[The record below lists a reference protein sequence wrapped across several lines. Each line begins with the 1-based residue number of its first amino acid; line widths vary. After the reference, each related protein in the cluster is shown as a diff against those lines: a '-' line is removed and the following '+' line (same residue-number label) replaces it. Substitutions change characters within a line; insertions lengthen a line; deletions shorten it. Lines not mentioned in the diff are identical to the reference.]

1 MEKWTSCQSRRICDV
16 LELNMRVKKT
26 ICLLWAAIIVCCMS
40 SCSISARVK
49 RADKRYNIGE
59 YYAAA
64 DMYKQVYKQVKSKDK
79 KTRAHVAF
87 NQAECYRILN
97 NSKAISAYKN
107 AIRYHYH
114 DSIVYLHYAQ
124 VLQYQGKY
132 KDAIKQYDIY
142 LEQHPSD
149 YVAQAGKYA
158 CLKVEEWKQQH
169 SRYKIAPA
177 KEFNAKRS
185 SNFAPAFITTDGDAL
200 VFTSNRQ
207 EQQSSTKKKVRN
219 SSVTGM
225 PTFNLYSA
233 RKNAAG
239 KWEEIE
245 LCEGLYSETE
255 GEEDGTTQKQTTT
268 AELGVCCFG
277 EEGRIMYFTYSKPIN
292 GQDIGA
298 KIYTSQRASGEW
310 SEAQELKLF
319 NDSSITVGH
328 PSLCATGDTL
338 YFVSDAPGGYG
349 GKDIYMAL
357 NNGGAWDDIRNLG
370 PSINTSD
377 DELFPYIRHDG
388 RLYFSSKGHPGYGG
402 LDLFYAIPEDTI
414 WNVFN
419 MGAPFN
425 STGDDFG
432 ITFAGKSEDGFF
444 SSNRG
449 QKKGYDLIYS
459 FVLPQMEITIE
470 GKVLNSDGEHLSDA
484 TLRLIGND
492 GTNVKTQ
499 IRRDGTYRLK
509 LNKDTHYAMLAT
521 ARGFLNQKH
530 VFTTEG
536 LKDSYTYDQDF
547 TLAPISKPVKMD
559 NIFFKFGSWELTPD
573 SEAGLKALVKLLNDN
588 PNITIELAAHT
599 DLVGNNAANQE
610 LSLKRAQSVVDYLI
624 KNGIEKERLTAIGYG
639 EEKPVVVDDNLH
651 KQYPYLPK
659 EQVLDEAFISTLSAD
674 KQEVCNSLNRRT
686 EFRVLKTTYN
696 LY

>member
-1 MEKWTSCQSRRICDV
+1 MK
-16 LELNMRVKKT
+16 LKT
-26 ICLLWAAIIVCCMS
+26 IISLLTVAVVATTFS
-40 SCSISARVK
+40 ACSVSARVK
-49 RADKRYNIGE
+49 RADRKYQIGE
-59 YYAAA
+59 YYAASE
-64 DMYKQVYKQVKSKDK
+64 MYKQVYKNIKSKDRK
-79 KTRAHVAF
+79 LRAHVAF
-87 NQAECYRILN
+87 NQAECYRTLN
-97 NSKAISAYKN
+97 NKRAANAYKN
-107 AIRYHYH
+107 AIRYHYP
-114 DSIVYLHYAQ
+114 DSIMYLHYAQ

-158 CLKVEEWKQQH
+158 CLKVDEWKQQH

-185 SNFAPAFITTDGDAL
+185 SNFAPAFITADGDAL

-207 EQQSSTKKKVRN
+207 EQKSTEKKKVRN
-219 SSVTGM
+219 SSVTGV

-239 KWEEIE
+239 KWEDIE
-245 LCEGLYSETE
+245 LCEGLYAETE
-255 GEEDGTTQKQTTT
+255 DEEEGTSQKQTST
-268 AELGVCCFG
+268 AELGVCTFAD
-277 EEGRIMYFTYSKPIN
+277 EGRMMYFTYSKPIN
-292 GQDIGA
+292 GQDVGA

-319 NDSSITVGH
+319 SDSSITVGH
-328 PSLCATGDTL
+328 PSICATGDTL

-349 GKDIYMAL
+349 GKDIYMAI
-357 NNGGAWDDIRNLG
+357 NSGGAWDDIRNLG
-370 PSINTSD
+370 PTINTSD
-377 DELFPYIRHDG
+377 DELFPHIRPDG

-414 WNVFN
+414 WTIFN

-432 ITFAGKSEDGFF
+432 ITFAGATEDGFF
-444 SSNRG
+444 TSNRG

-459 FVLPQMEITIE
+459 FTLPQLEFLIE
-470 GKVLNSDGEHLSDA
+470 GKILNTDGEHLSEA
-484 TLRLIGND
+484 TLRLVGND

-509 LNKDTHYAMLAT
+509 LNKDTRYAMLVAS
-521 ARGFLNQKH
+521 RGFLNQKH
-530 VFTTEG
+530 TFTTEG
-536 LKDSYTYDQDF
+536 LKDSHTYEQDF

-599 DLVGNNAANQE
+599 DLVGNNEANQE
-610 LSLKRAQSVVDYLI
+610 LSHKRAQSVVDYLI
-624 KNGIEKERLTAIGYG
+624 KSGIEKERLTAIGYG
-639 EEKPVVVDDNLH
+639 EEKPVVVDENLH
-651 KQYPYLPK
+651 KLYPYMPK
-659 EQVLDEAFISTLSAD
+659 DQVLDEAFITTLTAD

>member
-1 MEKWTSCQSRRICDV
+1 MK
-16 LELNMRVKKT
+16 LKT
-26 ICLLWAAIIVCCMS
+26 IISLLTVAVVATTFS
-40 SCSISARVK
+40 ACSVSARVK
-49 RADKRYNIGE
+49 RADRKYQIGE
-59 YYAAA
+59 YYAASE
-64 DMYKQVYKQVKSKDK
+64 MYKQVYKNIKSKDRK
-79 KTRAHVAF
+79 LRAHVAF
-87 NQAECYRILN
+87 NQAECYRTLN
-97 NSKAISAYKN
+97 NKRAANAYKN
-107 AIRYHYH
+107 AIRYHYP
-114 DSIVYLHYAQ
+114 DSIMYLHYAQ

-158 CLKVEEWKQQH
+158 CLKVDEWKQQH

-185 SNFAPAFITTDGDAL
+185 SNFAPAFITADGDAL

-207 EQQSSTKKKVRN
+207 EQKSTEKKKVRN
-219 SSVTGM
+219 SSVTGV

-239 KWEEIE
+239 KWEDIE
-245 LCEGLYSETE
+245 LCEGLYAETE
-255 GEEDGTTQKQTTT
+255 DEEEGTSQKQTST
-268 AELGVCCFG
+268 AELGVCTFAD
-277 EEGRIMYFTYSKPIN
+277 EGRMMYFTYSKPIN
-292 GQDIGA
+292 GQDVGA

-319 NDSSITVGH
+319 SDSSITVGH
-328 PSLCATGDTL
+328 PSICATGDTL

-349 GKDIYMAL
+349 GKDIYMAI
-357 NNGGAWDDIRNLG
+357 NSGGAWDDIRNLG
-370 PSINTSD
+370 PTINTSD
-377 DELFPYIRHDG
+377 DELFPHIRQDG

-414 WNVFN
+414 WTIFN

-432 ITFAGKSEDGFF
+432 ITFAGATEDGFF
-444 SSNRG
+444 TSNRG

-459 FVLPQMEITIE
+459 FTLPQLEFLIE
-470 GKVLNSDGEHLSDA
+470 GKILNTDGEHLSEA
-484 TLRLIGND
+484 TLRLVGND

-509 LNKDTHYAMLAT
+509 LNKDTRYAMLVAS
-521 ARGFLNQKH
+521 RGFLNQKH
-530 VFTTEG
+530 TFTTEG
-536 LKDSYTYDQDF
+536 LKDSHTYEQDF

-599 DLVGNNAANQE
+599 DLVGNNEANQE
-610 LSLKRAQSVVDYLI
+610 LSHKRAQSVVDYLI
-624 KNGIEKERLTAIGYG
+624 KSGIEKERLTAIGYG
-639 EEKPVVVDDNLH
+639 EEKPVVVDENLH
-651 KQYPYLPK
+651 KLYPYMPK
-659 EQVLDEAFISTLSAD
+659 DQVLDEAFITTLTAD

>member
-1 MEKWTSCQSRRICDV
+1 MK
-16 LELNMRVKKT
+16 LKT
-26 ICLLWAAIIVCCMS
+26 IISLLTVAVVATTFS
-40 SCSISARVK
+40 ACSVSARVK
-49 RADKRYNIGE
+49 RADRKYQIGE
-59 YYAAA
+59 YHTASE
-64 DMYKQVYKQVKSKDK
+64 MYKQVYKNIKSKDRNL
-79 KTRAHVAF
+79 RAHVAF
-87 NQAECYRILN
+87 NQAECYRTLN
-97 NSKAISAYKN
+97 NKRAANAYKN
-107 AIRYHYH
+107 AIRYHYP
-114 DSIVYLHYAQ
+114 DSIMYLHYAQ

-158 CLKVEEWKQQH
+158 CLKVDEWKQQH

-185 SNFAPAFITTDGDAL
+185 SNFAPAFITADGDAL

-207 EQQSSTKKKVRN
+207 EQKSTEKKKVRN
-219 SSVTGM
+219 SSVTGV

-239 KWEEIE
+239 KWEDIE
-245 LCEGLYSETE
+245 LCEGLYAETE
-255 GEEDGTTQKQTTT
+255 DEEEGTSQKQTST
-268 AELGVCCFG
+268 AELGVCTFAD
-277 EEGRIMYFTYSKPIN
+277 EGRMMYFTYSKPIN
-292 GQDIGA
+292 GQDVGA

-319 NDSSITVGH
+319 SDSSITVGH
-328 PSLCATGDTL
+328 PSICATGDTL

-349 GKDIYMAL
+349 GKDIYMAI
-357 NNGGAWDDIRNLG
+357 NSGGAWDDIRNLG
-370 PSINTSD
+370 PTINTSD
-377 DELFPYIRHDG
+377 DELFPHIRQDG

-414 WNVFN
+414 WTIFN

-432 ITFAGKSEDGFF
+432 ITFAGATEDGFF
-444 SSNRG
+444 TSNRG

-459 FVLPQMEITIE
+459 FTLPQMEFLIE
-470 GKVLNSDGEHLSDA
+470 GKILNTDGEHLSEA
-484 TLRLIGND
+484 TLRLVGND

-509 LNKDTHYAMLAT
+509 LNKDTRYAMLA
-521 ARGFLNQKH
+521 ASRGFLNQKH
-530 VFTTEG
+530 TFATEG
-536 LKDSYTYDQDF
+536 LKDSHTYEQDF

-599 DLVGNNAANQE
+599 DLVGNNEANQE
-610 LSLKRAQSVVDYLI
+610 LSHKRAQSVVDYLI
-624 KNGIEKERLTAIGYG
+624 KSGIEKERLTAIGYG
-639 EEKPVVVDDNLH
+639 EEKPVVVDENLH
-651 KQYPYLPK
+651 KLYPYMPK
-659 EQVLDEAFISTLSAD
+659 DQVLDEAFITTLTAD

-686 EFRVLKTTYN
+686 EFRVLRTTYN

>member
-1 MEKWTSCQSRRICDV
+1 MK
-16 LELNMRVKKT
+16 LKT
-26 ICLLWAAIIVCCMS
+26 IISLLAVAFMATTFS
-40 SCSISARVK
+40 ACSVSARVK
-49 RADKRYNIGE
+49 RADRKYQIGE

-64 DMYKQVYKQVKSKDK
+64 EMYKQVYKNLNSKDK
-79 KTRAHVAF
+79 KLRAHVAF
-87 NQAECYRILN
+87 HQAECYRTLN
-97 NSKAISAYKN
+97 NKKAATAYKN
-107 AIRYHYH
+107 AIRYHYP
-114 DSIVYLHYAQ
+114 DSIMYLHYAQ

-158 CLKVEEWKQQH
+158 CLKVDEWKQQH

-185 SNFAPAFITTDGDAL
+185 SNFAPAFITADGDAL

-207 EQQSSTKKKVRN
+207 EQKSTEKKKVRN
-219 SSVTGM
+219 SSVTGV

-239 KWEEIE
+239 KWEDIE

-255 GEEDGTTQKQTTT
+255 SEEEGTSQKQTST
-268 AELGVCCFG
+268 AELGVCCFA
-277 EEGRIMYFTYSKPIN
+277 EEGRMMYFTYSKPIN

-310 SEAQELKLF
+310 SEAQDLKLF
-319 NDSSITVGH
+319 SDSSITVGH
-328 PSLCATGDTL
+328 PSICATGDTL

-349 GKDIYMAL
+349 GKDIYMAI

-370 PSINTSD
+370 PTINTSD
-377 DELFPYIRHDG
+377 DELFPYIRQDG

-414 WNVFN
+414 WTVFN

-425 STGDDFG
+425 SMGDDFG
-432 ITFAGKSEDGFF
+432 ITFAGASEDGFF
-444 SSNRG
+444 TSNRG

-459 FVLPQMEITIE
+459 FTLPQLEFLIE
-470 GKVLNSDGEHLSDA
+470 GKILNTDGEHLSEA
-484 TLRLIGND
+484 TLRLVGND

-509 LNKDTHYAMLAT
+509 LNKDTRYAMLVT
-521 ARGFLNQKH
+521 SRGFLNQKH
-530 VFTTEG
+530 TFATEG
-536 LKDSYTYDQDF
+536 LKDSHTYEQDF

-559 NIFFKFGSWELTPD
+559 NIFFKFGSWELTSD
-573 SEAGLKALVKLLNDN
+573 SETGLKALAKLLNDN

-599 DLVGNNAANQE
+599 DLVGNNEANQE
-610 LSLKRAQSVVDYLI
+610 LSHKRAQSVVDYLI
-624 KNGIEKERLTAIGYG
+624 KHGIEKERLTAIGYG

-651 KQYPYLPK
+651 KLYPYMPK
-659 EQVLDEAFISTLSAD
+659 DQVLDEAFITTLTAD

>member
-1 MEKWTSCQSRRICDV
+1 MK
-16 LELNMRVKKT
+16 LKT
-26 ICLLWAAIIVCCMS
+26 IISLLAVAFVATTFS
-40 SCSISARVK
+40 ACSVSARIK
-49 RADKRYNIGE
+49 RADRKYQIGE

-64 DMYKQVYKQVKSKDK
+64 DMYKQVYKNLKSKDK
-79 KTRAHVAF
+79 KLRAHVAF
-87 NQAECYRILN
+87 HQAECYRTLN
-97 NSKAISAYKN
+97 NKKAATAYKN
-107 AIRYHYH
+107 AIRYHYP
-114 DSIVYLHYAQ
+114 DSIMYLHYAQ

-149 YVAQAGKYA
+149 YVALAGKYA
-158 CLKVEEWKQQH
+158 CLKVDEWKQQH

-185 SNFAPAFITTDGDAL
+185 SNFAPAFITADGDAL
-200 VFTSNRQ
+200 IFTSNRQ
-207 EQQSSTKKKVRN
+207 EQKSTEKKKVRN
-219 SSVTGM
+219 SSVTGV

-239 KWEEIE
+239 KWEDIE
-245 LCEGLYSETE
+245 LCEGLYAETE
-255 GEEDGTTQKQTTT
+255 SEEEGTTQRQTSA
-268 AELGVCCFG
+268 AELGVCCFAD
-277 EEGRIMYFTYSKPIN
+277 EGRMMYFTYSKPIN

-319 NDSSITVGH
+319 SDSSITVGH
-328 PSLCATGDTL
+328 PSICATGDTL

-357 NNGGAWDDIRNLG
+357 SNGGAWDDIRNLG
-370 PSINTSD
+370 PTINTSD
-377 DELFPYIRHDG
+377 DELFPYIRQDG
-388 RLYFSSKGHPGYGG
+388 RLYFASKGHPGYGG
-402 LDLFYAIPEDTI
+402 LDLFYAIPQDTI
-414 WNVFN
+414 WTIFN

-425 STGDDFG
+425 SMGDDFG
-432 ITFAGKSEDGFF
+432 ITFAGATEDGFF

-459 FVLPQMEITIE
+459 FTLPEMEFIIE
-470 GKVLNSDGEHLSDA
+470 GKVLNTDGEHLSEA
-484 TLRLIGND
+484 TLRLVGND

-509 LNKDTHYAMLAT
+509 LNKDTRYAMLAT
-521 ARGFLNQKH
+521 SRGFLNQKH
-530 VFTTEG
+530 TFATEG
-536 LKDSYTYDQDF
+536 LKDSHTYKQDF
-547 TLAPISKPVKMD
+547 TLAPISRPVKMD

-573 SEAGLKALVKLLNDN
+573 SESGLNALVKLLNDN

-599 DLVGNNAANQE
+599 DLVGNNEANQE
-610 LSLKRAQSVVDYLI
+610 LSHKRAQSVVDYLI
-624 KNGIEKERLTAIGYG
+624 KHGIEKERLTAIGYG

-651 KQYPYLPK
+651 KLYPYMPK
-659 EQVLDEAFISTLSAD
+659 DQVLDEAFITTLTAD

>member
-1 MEKWTSCQSRRICDV
+1 MK
-16 LELNMRVKKT
+16 LKT
-26 ICLLWAAIIVCCMS
+26 IISLLAVAFMATTFS
-40 SCSISARVK
+40 ACSVSARVK
-49 RADKRYNIGE
+49 RADRKYQIGE

-64 DMYKQVYKQVKSKDK
+64 EMYKQVYKNLNSKDRK
-79 KTRAHVAF
+79 LRAHVAF
-87 NQAECYRILN
+87 HQAECYRTLN
-97 NSKAISAYKN
+97 NKKAATAYKN
-107 AIRYHYH
+107 AIRYHYP
-114 DSIVYLHYAQ
+114 DSIMYLHYAQ

-158 CLKVEEWKQQH
+158 CLKVDEWKQQH

-185 SNFAPAFITTDGDAL
+185 SNFAPAFITAEGDAL

-207 EQQSSTKKKVRN
+207 EQKSTEKKKVRN
-219 SSVTGM
+219 SSVTGV

-239 KWEEIE
+239 KWEDIE

-255 GEEDGTTQKQTTT
+255 SEEEGTSQKQTST
-268 AELGVCCFG
+268 AELGVCCFA
-277 EEGRIMYFTYSKPIN
+277 EEGRMMYFTYSKPIN

-319 NDSSITVGH
+319 SDSSITVGH
-328 PSLCATGDTL
+328 PSICATGDTL

-349 GKDIYMAL
+349 GKDIYMAI
-357 NNGGAWDDIRNLG
+357 NSGGAWDDIRNLG
-370 PSINTSD
+370 PTINTSD
-377 DELFPYIRHDG
+377 DELFPYIRQDG

-414 WNVFN
+414 WTVFN

-425 STGDDFG
+425 SMGDDFG
-432 ITFAGKSEDGFF
+432 ITFAGASEDGFF
-444 SSNRG
+444 TSNRG

-459 FVLPQMEITIE
+459 FTLPQLEFLIE
-470 GKVLNSDGEHLSDA
+470 GKILNTDGEHLSEA
-484 TLRLIGND
+484 TLRLVGND

-509 LNKDTHYAMLAT
+509 LNKDTRYAMLVT
-521 ARGFLNQKH
+521 SRGFLNQKH
-530 VFTTEG
+530 TFATEG
-536 LKDSYTYDQDF
+536 LKDSHTYEQDF

-573 SEAGLKALVKLLNDN
+573 SESGLKALVKLLNDN

-599 DLVGNNAANQE
+599 DLVGNNEANQE
-610 LSLKRAQSVVDYLI
+610 LSHKRAQSVVDYLI
-624 KNGIEKERLTAIGYG
+624 KHGIEKERLTAIGYG

-651 KQYPYLPK
+651 KLYPYMPK
-659 EQVLDEAFISTLSAD
+659 NQVLDEAFITTLTAD

>member
-1 MEKWTSCQSRRICDV
+1 MK
-16 LELNMRVKKT
+16 LKT
-26 ICLLWAAIIVCCMS
+26 IISLLAVAFVATTFS
-40 SCSISARVK
+40 ACSVSARVK
-49 RADKRYNIGE
+49 RADRKYQIGE
-59 YYAAA
+59 YYAASE
-64 DMYKQVYKQVKSKDK
+64 MYKQVYKNLKSKDK
-79 KTRAHVAF
+79 KLRAHVAF
-87 NQAECYRILN
+87 HQAECYRTLN
-97 NSKAISAYKN
+97 NKKAATAYKN
-107 AIRYHYH
+107 AIRYHYP
-114 DSIVYLHYAQ
+114 DSIMYLHYAQ

-158 CLKVEEWKQQH
+158 CLKVDEWKQQH
-169 SRYKIAPA
+169 SRYKIALA

-185 SNFAPAFITTDGDAL
+185 SNFAPAFITADGDAL

-207 EQQSSTKKKVRN
+207 EQKSTEKKKVRN
-219 SSVTGM
+219 SSVTGV

-239 KWEEIE
+239 KWEDIE

-255 GEEDGTTQKQTTT
+255 SEEEGTSQKQTST
-268 AELGVCCFG
+268 AELGVCSFAD
-277 EEGRIMYFTYSKPIN
+277 EGRMMYFTYSKPIN

-310 SEAQELKLF
+310 SEAQDLKLF
-319 NDSSITVGH
+319 SDSSITVGH
-328 PSLCATGDTL
+328 PSICATGDTL

-349 GKDIYMAL
+349 GKDIYMAI

-370 PSINTSD
+370 PTINTSD
-377 DELFPYIRHDG
+377 DELFPYIRQDG
-388 RLYFSSKGHPGYGG
+388 RLYFASKGHPGYGG

-414 WNVFN
+414 WTVFN

-425 STGDDFG
+425 SMGDDFG
-432 ITFAGKSEDGFF
+432 ITFAGASEDGFF
-444 SSNRG
+444 TSNRG

-459 FVLPQMEITIE
+459 FTLPQLEFLIE
-470 GKVLNSDGEHLSDA
+470 GKILNTDGEHLSEA
-484 TLRLIGND
+484 TLRLVGND

-521 ARGFLNQKH
+521 SRGFLNQKH

-536 LKDSYTYDQDF
+536 LKDSHTYEQDF

-559 NIFFKFGSWELTPD
+559 NIFFKFGSWELTSD
-573 SEAGLKALVKLLNDN
+573 SEAGLQALVKLLNDN

-599 DLVGNNAANQE
+599 DLVGNNEANQE
-610 LSLKRAQSVVDYLI
+610 LSHKRAQSVVDYLI
-624 KNGIEKERLTAIGYG
+624 KSGIEKERLTAIGYG

-651 KQYPYLPK
+651 KLYPYMPK
-659 EQVLDEAFISTLSAD
+659 DQVLDEAFITTLTAD

>member
-1 MEKWTSCQSRRICDV
+1 MK
-16 LELNMRVKKT
+16 LKT
-26 ICLLWAAIIVCCMS
+26 IISLLAVAFLATTFS
-40 SCSISARVK
+40 ACSVSARVK
-49 RADKRYNIGE
+49 RADRKYQIGE

-64 DMYKQVYKQVKSKDK
+64 EMYKQVYKNLNSKDRK
-79 KTRAHVAF
+79 LRAHVAF
-87 NQAECYRILN
+87 HQAECYRTLN
-97 NSKAISAYKN
+97 NKKAATAYKN
-107 AIRYHYH
+107 AIRYHYP
-114 DSIVYLHYAQ
+114 DSIMYLHYAQ

-158 CLKVEEWKQQH
+158 CLKVDEWKQQH
-169 SRYKIAPA
+169 TRYKIAPA

-185 SNFAPAFITTDGDAL
+185 SSFAPAFITADGDAL

-207 EQQSSTKKKVRN
+207 EQKSTEKKKVRN
-219 SSVTGM
+219 SSVTGV

-239 KWEEIE
+239 KWEDIE

-255 GEEDGTTQKQTTT
+255 SEEEGTSQKQTST
-268 AELGVCCFG
+268 AELGVCSFAD
-277 EEGRIMYFTYSKPIN
+277 EGRMMYFTYSKPIN

-310 SEAQELKLF
+310 SEAQDLKLF
-319 NDSSITVGH
+319 SDSSITVGH
-328 PSLCATGDTL
+328 PSICATSDTL

-349 GKDIYMAL
+349 GKDIYMAI
-357 NNGGAWDDIRNLG
+357 NSGGAWDDIRNLG
-370 PSINTSD
+370 PTINTSD
-377 DELFPYIRHDG
+377 DELFPYIRQDG

-414 WNVFN
+414 WTVFN

-425 STGDDFG
+425 SMGDDFG
-432 ITFAGKSEDGFF
+432 ITFAGASEDGFF
-444 SSNRG
+444 TSNRG

-459 FVLPQMEITIE
+459 FTLPQLEFLIE
-470 GKVLNSDGEHLSDA
+470 GKILNTDGEHLSEA
-484 TLRLIGND
+484 TLRLVGND

-509 LNKDTHYAMLAT
+509 LNKDTRYAMLVT
-521 ARGFLNQKH
+521 SRGFLNQKH
-530 VFTTEG
+530 TFATEG
-536 LKDSYTYDQDF
+536 LKDSHTYKQDF

-559 NIFFKFGSWELTPD
+559 NIFFKFGSWELTSD
-573 SEAGLKALVKLLNDN
+573 SETGLKALAKLLNDN

-599 DLVGNNAANQE
+599 DLVGNNEANQE
-610 LSLKRAQSVVDYLI
+610 LSHKRAQSVVDYLI
-624 KNGIEKERLTAIGYG
+624 KHGIEKERLTAIGYG

-651 KQYPYLPK
+651 KLYPYMPK
-659 EQVLDEAFISTLSAD
+659 DQVLDEAFITTLTAD